1 MCGKYREKLG
11 PRSRSRGHTMGSKEM
26 GFVLDSAVA
35 LGRRAGLARFSSST
49 NPRGDALDRSRT
61 FSSAAFRESNDCPK
75 SRRMH
80 GVHLF
85 QCSDQLGIV
94 ATISQKLARR
104 GGNILSVDI
113 YVDVDSG
120 SPVFYSRSEFS
131 FDPLQWARDVMEE
144 DFKEIAHRFK
154 ADMSVVRVPEV
165 DPDLKMAVLA
175 SWQDHC
181 LVDLLHRWQEGAL
194 PAQITAVL
202 SNHSRGPNTHVV
214 RFLDRHG
221 IPYHYLPTTKS
232 NKRETEIVDLVQD
245 TDFLV
250 LARYMQVLSPTFLR
264 SYGKD
269 IINIHHGLLPSFK
282 GANPYRQAYQ
292 AGVKLIGA
300 TSHFVTDELDDG
312 PIIEQMVDRIS
323 HRDTLGTF
331 AMKSEN
337 LEKQCLAKA
346 IRYYC
351 EQRIVR
357 YSGNKTIVFG

>member
-1 MCGKYREKLG
+1 MNWNRLVRGCAEALRCKAEFA
-11 PRSRSRGHTMGSKEM
+11 RSR
-26 GFVLDSAVA
+26 DA
-35 LGRRAGLARFSSST
+35 LGMTRNFSC
-49 NPRGDALDRSRT
+49 RT
-61 FSSAAFRESNDCPK
+61 LKESNHFP

-80 GVHLF
+80 GVHVF

-94 ATISQKLARR
+94 ASISQNIARR
-104 GGNILSVDI
+104 GGNVLSVDI
-113 YVDVDSG
+113 SIDFDNG
-120 SPVFYSRSEFS
+120 SPIFYSRSEFS
-131 FDPLQWARDVMEE
+131 FDPLLWPRDVMQA
-144 DFKEIAHRFK
+144 DFKEIGESFG
-154 ADMSVVRVPEV
+154 ADKSLVRVPDV

-194 PAQITAVL
+194 PAQITAVI

-232 NKRETEIVDLVQD
+232 NKREAEIVDLVQD

-250 LARYMQVLSPTFLR
+250 LARYMQVLSPSFLR
-264 SYGKD
+264 TYGKD

-300 TSHFVTDELDDG
+300 TSHFVTEELDDG
-312 PIIEQMVDRIS
+312 PIIEQMVDRVS
-323 HRDTLGTF
+323 HRDSLSSF

-346 IRYYC
+346 IKYYC

-357 YSGNKTIVFG
+357 YSGNKTIVFI

>member
-1 MCGKYREKLG
+1 M
-11 PRSRSRGHTMGSKEM
+11 
-26 GFVLDSAVA
+26 
-35 LGRRAGLARFSSST
+35 
-49 NPRGDALDRSRT
+49 
-61 FSSAAFRESNDCPK
+61 
-75 SRRMH
+75 
-80 GVHLF
+80 
-85 QCSDQLGIV
+85 DQLGIV
-94 ATISQKLARR
+94 ANISQNIARR
-104 GGNILSVDI
+104 GANILNVDI
-113 YVDVDSG
+113 YIDFDNG

-131 FDPLQWARDVMEE
+131 FDPLQWPRDVMEE
-144 DFKEIAHRFK
+144 DFAEIAHIFK
-154 ADMSVVRVPEV
+154 AQKSLVRVPEC
-165 DPDLKMAVLA
+165 DENLKMAVLA

-181 LVDLLHRWQEGAL
+181 LVDLLHRWQEGEL
-194 PAQITAVL
+194 PAQIGAVI

-214 RFLDRHG
+214 RFLERHG

-232 NKRETEIVDLVQD
+232 DKREGEIVELVKD

-250 LARYMQVLSPTFLR
+250 LARYMQVLSSTFLR

-300 TSHFVTDELDDG
+300 TSHFVTEELDDG
-312 PIIEQMVDRIS
+312 PIIEQMVDRVS
-323 HRDTLGTF
+323 HRDTLTTF

-346 IRYYC
+346 IKYYC
-351 EQRIVR
+351 EKRIVR

>member
-1 MCGKYREKLG
+1 MRWERLVRGCSVLLSAKARVRGFSSQGDAGCGGKNFLRKFSQRILKDSKEG
-11 PRSRSRGHTMGSKEM
+11 PRN
-26 GFVLDSAVA
+26 
-35 LGRRAGLARFSSST
+35 RRL
-49 NPRGDALDRSRT
+49 
-61 FSSAAFRESNDCPK
+61 
-75 SRRMH
+75 H
-80 GVHLF
+80 GVHVF

-94 ATISQKLARR
+94 ANISQNIARR
-104 GGNILSVDI
+104 GANILNVDI
-113 YVDVDSG
+113 YIDFDNG

-131 FDPLQWARDVMEE
+131 FDPLQWPRDVMEE
-144 DFKEIAHRFK
+144 DFAEIAHLFK
-154 ADMSVVRVPEV
+154 AQKSLVRVPEC
-165 DPDLKMAVLA
+165 DEDMKMAVLA

-181 LVDLLHRWQEGAL
+181 LVDLLHRWQEGEL
-194 PAQITAVL
+194 PAQIGAVI

-214 RFLDRHG
+214 RFLERHG

-232 NKRETEIVDLVQD
+232 DKREGEIVELVRD

-300 TSHFVTDELDDG
+300 TSHFVTEELDDG
-312 PIIEQMVDRIS
+312 PIIEQMVDRVS
-323 HRDTLGTF
+323 HRDTLTTF

-346 IRYYC
+346 IKYYC
-351 EQRIVR
+351 EKRIVR